1 MLHVTQIT
9 DPIAFHG
16 EGPCWSPAWGG
27 LRWVDMLAG
36 DVLSLDADGAVT
48 RRHVGEVAAMLRPR
62 SAGGAIVARKH
73 DFAIL
78 HDDGTV
84 EPVARA
90 LDDPEVRLNE
100 GGCDPQGRL
109 YCGSTRYDYA
119 TGGASVYRLDADH
132 SVSVVLTGVTISNGL
147 EFGPGG
153 DFAYYV
159 DTPTNRIDRLE
170 YDPDTGFGERSTF
183 AAIAPGGGSPDG
195 IAVDVEGGVWVGLWG
210 GSAVH
215 RYGPDG
221 RLDEVIEL
229 PASNVSACAFG
240 GPDMTEL
247 FITTSRLG
255 LPDDAEPE
263 AGALFSVR
271 TPVAGRS
278 TGSYAG

>member
-1 MLHVTQIT
+1 MTQVTQIT

-16 EGPCWSPAWGG
+16 EGPCWSPSWGG

-36 DVLSLDADGAVT
+36 DVLALSADGDVA
-48 RRHVGEVAAMLRPR
+48 RHHVGEVAAMLRPR
-62 SAGGAIVARKH
+62 SSGGAIVARKH

-84 EPVARA
+84 EPLAVAM
-90 LDDPEVRLNE
+90 DDPEARLND

-109 YCGSTRYDYA
+109 YCGSTRYDYR
-119 TGGASVYRLDADH
+119 TGGGTVYRLDVDH
-132 SVSVVLTGVTISNGL
+132 SVSIALRDVTISNGL
-147 EFGPGG
+147 EFSADGQ
-153 DFAYYV
+153 FAYYV

-170 YDPDTGFGERSTF
+170 YDPDSGFVGRTPF
-183 AAIAPGGGSPDG
+183 ASVTPDAGSPDG
-195 IAVDVEGGVWVGLWG
+195 IAVDTEGGVWVGLWG

-221 RLDEVIEL
+221 RLDEVINL
-229 PASNVSACAFG
+229 PASNVSACTFG
-240 GPDMTEL
+240 GEDMDEL

-255 LPDDAEPE
+255 LPENVEPE

-271 TPVAGRS
+271 LPVVGRS
-278 TGSYAG
+278 SGSYSG